1 MTHPVFVDHYEILQV
16 SQSADSET
24 IERVYRLLAKRYHP
38 DNTASGDVDRFT
50 EVRRAYEVLS
60 STEGRATYDV
70 KYDTEKSLQWQIF
83 EQGAAMDSHEHDRR
97 VFHGILSLLYV
108 ARRRSPDEGGLG
120 PVHLEKMLGTPREH
134 LEFPLWYLRRRGWV
148 EILPNGLLAITV
160 DGVDRLG
167 SKELALP
174 HERLLTESSTATPDA
189 AGAGTA
195 QLPGDHTAP
204 GNGEAKDGGPV
215 SNAAR

>member
-1 MTHPVFVDHYEILQV
+1 MCTG
-16 SQSADSET
+16 
-24 IERVYRLLAKRYHP
+24 LLAKRYHP
-38 DNTASGDVDRFT
+38 DNTASGNVDRFT

-108 ARRRSPDEGGLG
+108 ARRRSPDEGGG
-120 PVHLEKMLGTPREH
+120 GTRAPQENAWHPPRASRVSAVVSS
-134 LEFPLWYLRRRGWV
+134 RRRGWV

-174 HERLLTESSTATPDA
+174 HDRLLTESSAAATPDA
-189 AGAGTA
+189 GGAGTA
-195 QLPGDHTAP
+195 QLPGDHSAP
-204 GNGEAKDGGPV
+204 GNGAAKDRG
-215 SNAAR
+215 